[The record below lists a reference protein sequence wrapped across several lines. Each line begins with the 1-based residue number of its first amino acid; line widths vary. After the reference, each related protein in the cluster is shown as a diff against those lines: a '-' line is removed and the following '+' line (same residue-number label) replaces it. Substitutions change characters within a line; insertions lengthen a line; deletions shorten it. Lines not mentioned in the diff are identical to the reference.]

1 MKRFILILFAG
12 FLLLGFVYSQEQTTD
27 WQRFSV
33 NLVNA
38 FKIPNDGLHQSAM
51 GMIIRYADKLDVD
64 DAVFDIVRIFR
75 SHKDSRVRQLAL
87 VTLHKMQNEW
97 AMDFLKRHQKYEKN
111 ETIRK
116 LNCCIVNSYYAGV
129 TPAQPAD
136 TVQVLS
142 LQQ

>member
-1 MKRFILILFAG
+1 MQRIILVLLAG
-12 FLLLGFVYSQEQTTD
+12 IVLCGFVYSQEQSTD

-33 NLVNA
+33 NLVKA
-38 FKIPNDGLHQSAM
+38 FKVPNDGLHQSAM

-87 VTLHKMQNEW
+87 VTLHKMQNAW
-97 AMDFLKRHQKYEKN
+97 AMDFLKRHYKFERDAA
-111 ETIRK
+111 IRK
-116 LNCCIVNSYYAGV
+116 MNCCIVNGYYAGLNQV
-129 TPAQPAD
+129 QPAD